1 MKLNANNGEH
11 VQCHDGNSYDLS
23 HRTSDNYIVGVHANG
38 SQRLFKPDGQY
49 AGSDKAKNVARV
61 L

>member
-1 MKLNANNGEH
+1 MRLNANNGDH
-11 VQCHDGNSYDLS
+11 VVCHDGNAYDIS
-23 HRTSDNYIVGVHANG
+23 HRTPDNYIVGVSPSG

-49 AGSDKAKNVARV
+49 AGSDKAKNVAKV